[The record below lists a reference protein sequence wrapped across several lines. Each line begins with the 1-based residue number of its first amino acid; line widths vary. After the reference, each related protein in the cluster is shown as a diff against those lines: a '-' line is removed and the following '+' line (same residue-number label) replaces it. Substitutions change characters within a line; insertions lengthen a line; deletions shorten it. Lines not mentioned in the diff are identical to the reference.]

1 MDDLL
6 SSRLTF
12 FNKYIF
18 SILWIGGFG
27 FGTLAMFID
36 PHIRTQALLVKIL
49 FLVGWLVGS
58 VFIYW
63 ICGRIKR
70 VERLGDKLLI
80 SNYFQEIEVPLT
92 EVESVSEPT
101 FWKPELICIKFRR
114 PTIFG
119 SKIVFM
125 PKIRLWMGVTRHPLV
140 SQLNAEIKKL
150 KSENLR

>member
-1 MDDLL
+1 MDELL
-6 SSRLTF
+6 SSKMTF
-12 FNKYIF
+12 FNKFIF

-36 PHIRTQALLVKIL
+36 PHIPAPALVVRIL
-49 FLVGWLVGS
+49 FLAGWLVGS
-58 VFIYW
+58 AVIYW

-70 VERLGDKLLI
+70 VERLGDNLLI

-92 EVESVSEPT
+92 DVESVSEPT
-101 FWKPELICIKFRR
+101 FWKPELIWIKFRR

-125 PKIRLWMGVTRHPLV
+125 PKIKLWIGVTRHPLV
-140 SQLNAEIKKL
+140 SKLNEEIKRL
-150 KSENLR
+150 IS